1 MFIIGWNNNHGISLA
16 MYRFVDHY
24 LNQWV
29 KESTR
34 KPLLLRGA
42 RQVGKT
48 FSARELGK
56 TFANYV
62 EINCEELLSDCRLI
76 FQKDLKPE
84 RILRELSLLSGS
96 TIIHGETLLF
106 IDEIQVVPQAILAL
120 RYFYEKIPQLHVI
133 AAGSLLEFALEKVG
147 VPVGRIDSVY
157 MYPMTWLE
165 FLLAKKEKLLFDEIC
180 HHDLNTSMPEVIH
193 NKLLGLLGEYFAV
206 GGMPEV
212 VSNWVEQ
219 NNPFLC
225 FKTQQSLLDN
235 YRQDFE
241 KYAKKH
247 EVKYVEMLFDQV
259 PYQLGQK
266 FKFASVPGEFRKR
279 ELRPCFELLVKAGII
294 HPVYH
299 TSAQGIPLGADVDLG
314 KFKVLFLDVGFAQ
327 ALLGLD
333 LKAWI
338 LNPASAFVNQ
348 GAIVEAFVGQ
358 EILAYSHAFQKKMIY
373 YWQKENRTS
382 QAEVDYII
390 QIKNQIIPVEAK
402 SGKTGGLRSLREYL
416 HQHQD
421 TVYSIRFSGQNYS
434 KHEDLH
440 SYPLYAIAKAIGM
453 SWFLE

>member
-1 MFIIGWNNNHGISLA
+1 
-16 MYRFVDHY
+16 MYRLINNY
-24 LNQWV
+24 LKQWV
-29 KESTR
+29 NDLSR

-48 FSARELGK
+48 FSVRNLGK

-76 FQKDLKPE
+76 FEKDLNPE
-84 RILRELSLLSGS
+84 RIIRELSMLAGK
-96 TIIHGETLLF
+96 TIIPGETLLF

-120 RYFYEKIPQLHVI
+120 RYFYEKLPELHVI

-165 FLLAKKEKLLFDEIC
+165 FLLAKNERLLFNEIC
-180 HHDLNTSMPEVIH
+180 QHDLRSPMPEVVH
-193 NKLLGLLGEYFAV
+193 NKLVRLLGEYFAV

-212 VSNWVEQ
+212 VKNWVSK
-219 NNPFLC
+219 NDPFLC
-225 FKTQQSLLDN
+225 FKTQQNLLDN

-247 EVKYVEMLFDQV
+247 EVKYVEVLFDQV
-259 PYQLGQK
+259 PRQLGQK
-266 FKFASVPGEFRKR
+266 FKFSSVPGEFRKR
-279 ELRPCFELLVKAGII
+279 DLQPCFELLVKAGII

-299 TSAQGIPLGADVDLG
+299 TSAHGLPLGADVDLD
-314 KFKVLFLDVGFAQ
+314 KYKVLFLDIGFAQ

-333 LKAWI
+333 LKEWI
-338 LNPASAFVNQ
+338 LNPPSAFVNQ

-358 EILAYSHAFQKKMIY
+358 EIVAYSHAFQKRMIY
-373 YWQKENRTS
+373 YWQRENRTA
-382 QAEVDYII
+382 QAEVDYVI
-390 QIKNQIIPVEAK
+390 QVGNEIIPVEAK
-402 SGKTGGLRSLREYL
+402 SGTTGRLKSLKEYL
-416 HQHQD
+416 NQHQN
-421 TVYSIRFSGQNYS
+421 TAYSIRFSGQNYS
-434 KHEDLH
+434 KHEGLH

>member
-1 MFIIGWNNNHGISLA
+1 
-16 MYRFVDHY
+16 MYRFLDHY

-29 KESTR
+29 NERTR

-48 FSARELGK
+48 FSVRELGK
-56 TFANYV
+56 TFSNYV
-62 EINCEELLSDCRLI
+62 EINCEELLGDCSLI
-76 FQKDLKPE
+76 FERDLNPE
-84 RILRELSLLSGS
+84 RILRELSLLVGKA
-96 TIIHGETLLF
+96 IIPGVTLLF

-165 FLLAKKEKLLFDEIC
+165 FLLAKNEKLLFEEIC
-180 HHDLNTSMPEVIH
+180 QHELNTSMPEVVH
-193 NKLLGLLGEYFAV
+193 NRLIGLLGEYFAV

-212 VSNWVEQ
+212 VRNWVEQ
-219 NNPFLC
+219 NDPFLC

-247 EVKYVEMLFDQV
+247 EVKYVEVLFDQV
-259 PYQLGQK
+259 PRQLGQK

-279 ELRPCFELLVKAGII
+279 ELQPCFELLVKAGII

-299 TSAQGIPLGADVDLG
+299 TSAQGLPLGADADLG
-314 KFKVLFLDVGFAQ
+314 KFKVLFLDIGLAQ

-333 LKAWI
+333 LKAWV
-338 LNPASAFVNQ
+338 LNPGRAFVNQ
-348 GAIVEAFVGQ
+348 GAVVEAFVGQ

-373 YWQKENRTS
+373 YWQKENRTA

-416 HQHQD
+416 KQHQD
-421 TVYSIRFSGQNYS
+421 TPYSIRFSGQNYS
-434 KHEDLH
+434 EHENLH

-453 SWFLE
+453 NWFLE